1 MISRLTTKGS
11 LLGSGE
17 GVCGCIVRTAGKV
30 ESVVKW
36 PDKGGN
42 GAVGGWRV
50 NWEFRSRRARLSQ
63 MAEVKLLS
71 GPDWTSFECGFVFC
85 MSVGS

>member
-1 MISRLTTKGS
+1 M
-11 LLGSGE
+11 GSGE

-42 GAVGGWRV
+42 GAVG
-50 NWEFRSRRARLSQ
+50 RL
-63 MAEVKLLS
+63 EGKLGVQQEEGMFVSNS
-71 GPDWTSFECGFVFC
+71 GGQATLWSGLDFI
-85 MSVGS
+85 